1 MFVNLCKIADMGNF
15 RLKVFR
21 AVAKHLN
28 FRRAAEEL
36 CLTQPAVTLQIKAL
50 EQDVGVQ
57 LFDRSGAH
65 ITLTPAGVTLL
76 KYAGRIERMEA
87 EAQAAL
93 APYSEG
99 QKGELRIGAS
109 LTIAQYILPHLLGA
123 FQQQHP
129 QVRPVVT
136 TCNTEQVLEALVARQ
151 VAVGLIE
158 GPTMRRDVR
167 TEVFLEDEIVLM
179 VPPAHEWSERGF
191 IDPEELMQ
199 ERLLMRERGSGTRR
213 VVEMALQKRGVKV
226 KHLHLGMEFD
236 STEGIT
242 TAVEAGLGI
251 GFASLWSI
259 GKELQ
264 VGSLRVVPIRGVQI
278 KRPLSVA
285 HPLGQE
291 PQGIALA
298 FFNYLRSRHPMIS
311 SLRVKTRPIVPPSAG

>member
-1 MFVNLCKIADMGNF
+1 MENF

-21 AVAKHLN
+21 AVPRHLN

-50 EQDVGVQ
+50 EQDLGVQ

-65 ITLTPAGVTLL
+65 ITLTPAGDVLL
-76 KYAGRIERMEA
+76 KYAGEMEKL
-87 EAQAAL
+87 EAATQAAL
-93 APYSEG
+93 APFSEG
-99 QKGELRIGAS
+99 QRGELRIGAS

-129 QVRPVVT
+129 QVRPIVT
-136 TCNTEQVLEALVARQ
+136 TCNTEQVLEALVAHQ
-151 VAVGLIE
+151 VSVGFIE
-158 GPTMRRDVR
+158 GPAMRRDVR

-191 IDPEELMQ
+191 VDPDELLQ

-213 VVEMALQKRGVKV
+213 VVEMALQKCGVKV

-251 GFASLWSI
+251 GFASLWAIS
-259 GKELQ
+259 KELQ

-285 HPLGQE
+285 YPLGQE

-298 FFNYLRSRHPMIS
+298 FFNYLRSRHPMTS
-311 SLRVKTRPIVPPSAG
+311 PLQPNTRPLAPPKAS